1 MKIKTNALFFFLFL
15 FSFQRQKTNNFSKD
29 DKNKDDADT
38 LLKQQEQTDTNTV
51 PLDRKS
57 VDHDSQETVYDDDY
71 YDEAS
76 LPDGY
81 VPTNHFDTKIQP
93 LAPFTSPSPSFKTTP
108 TRVTTRTTVRPGSN
122 PSTVPVSTTSPD
134 SSTSSPPPPSTTTL
148 SASTKTTVTMAPTTS
163 RTRIPTSPRAP
174 LYHSTSSPS
183 ASSSSSSIPP
193 RRSFVPGPFPPFR
206 QGAKVKEVTG
216 SRPSTGGASQSSH
229 KPSGGDTTLT
239 SLNDQSVY
247 LAPQDNEIADS
258 SNVKNNVPP
267 NVNEPN
273 NKIESDNQDGVH
285 MPRLNLGKKKKTIT
299 IL

>member
-1 MKIKTNALFFFLFL
+1 M
-15 FSFQRQKTNNFSKD
+15 
-29 DKNKDDADT
+29 
-38 LLKQQEQTDTNTV
+38 

-57 VDHDSQETVYDDDY
+57 IDHDSQETVYDDDY
-71 YDEAS
+71 YDEES
-76 LPDGY
+76 LPDGF
-81 VPTNHFDTKIQP
+81 VPTNQFDTKIKP
-93 LAPFTSPSPSFKTTP
+93 LPPFTSPAPSFKTTP

-122 PSTVPVSTTSPD
+122 PSTVPISTTSPAPD
-134 SSTSSPPPPSTTTL
+134 SSSSSYTTTTL
-148 SASTKTTVTMAPTTS
+148 TASTKTTVTMAPTTS

-174 LYHSTSSPS
+174 LYHSTSSS
-183 ASSSSSSIPP
+183 ASSPSSSSSIPP

-216 SRPSTGGASQSSH
+216 SRPTGGSQSSQH
-229 KPSGGDTTLT
+229 KPSSGGDATLT

-273 NKIESDNQDGVH
+273 NKIESDNQEGGH
-285 MPRLNLGKKKKTIT
+285 MPRLNLGK
-299 IL
+299 